1 MKPHHVKKHWC
12 SANLW
17 TGIFL
22 QIVDWS
28 GGKEAQRTAE
38 GQHHSQITTS
48 RPLHVKICYAS
59 SPILSFPPGLR
70 RIVALPSW
78 RLTSS
83 LPLLLD
89 IPCQL
94 PPLPESFIFPSLPAT
109 SHPANMT
116 KVAIW
121 APTICQVHDDLSA
134 LSWLILAP
142 TQQSMRYLLHL
153 EMRKLRLQGILCYSF
168 PSSSN
173 CKVTKLGLTSGSS
186 ASSTQNLT
194 STQAVNNSPPLPSQ
208 IPLKKFLFMCLL
220 PHLSFTPQPAAVCF
234 LHLPSAEIAPLPF
247 QGHQRRNGQSQ

>member
-1 MKPHHVKKHWC
+1 MDW
-12 SANLW
+12 NLSSNSW
-17 TGIFL
+17 LVWWKGSPENCRRATSFSDHNFQTPARQNLIRIFPYPF
-22 QIVDWS
+22 I
-28 GGKEAQRTAE
+28 
-38 GQHHSQITTS
+38 
-48 RPLHVKICYAS
+48 
-59 SPILSFPPGLR
+59 
-70 RIVALPSW
+70 PSW
-78 RLTSS
+78 SQKNCCSS
-83 LPLLLD
+83 FLEVDLISPTPLGHADLRV
-89 IPCQL
+89 
-94 PPLPESFIFPSLPAT
+94 PESFIFPSLPAT

-194 STQAVNNSPPLPSQ
+194 STKAVNNSPPLPSQ

-220 PHLSFTPQPAAVCF
+220 PHLSFSF
-234 LHLPSAEIAPLPF
+234 
-247 QGHQRRNGQSQ
+247 